1 MTQWWFTRLGFCF
14 SFSCNNIYDQPGQH
28 TKEQRHYF
36 ANKGPSSQG
45 YGFSCGHIWMWEL
58 DYKESWALKN
68 WCFWTM
74 VLEKALESPLDCKEI
89 QPVHPKGNQSWIFVE
104 IFIHLKL
111 KLQYFGHL
119 MRRTDSL
126 EKILMLGKI
135 EGKRRSRWHR
145 MRWLDGITDSVDMN
159 LCKLWEI
166 VVDKGAWCAAVH
178 GVTKSWTRL
187 GDWTTMRM
195 ETRKLTGKVLW
206 DPFTVAQVLSPSLEA
221 SR

>member
-1 MTQWWFTRLGFCF
+1 MFLNCDIGEVFRV
-14 SFSCNNIYDQPGQH
+14 P
-28 TKEQRHYF
+28 
-36 ANKGPSSQG
+36 
-45 YGFSCGHIWMWEL
+45 
-58 DYKESWALKN
+58 
-68 WCFWTM
+68 WTARRSNQSI
-74 VLEKALESPLDCKEI
+74 LKEI
-89 QPVHPKGNQSWIFVE
+89 NPEYSLEGLM
-104 IFIHLKL
+104 LKL

-187 GDWTTMRM
+187 SNWKTTTKCFKPVDTNFCGRALQHYITERLGILILNLFYKEKNNEPLTS
-195 ETRKLTGKVLW
+195 ETEHLGPMT
-206 DPFTVAQVLSPSLEA
+206 
-221 SR
+221 